1 MPLPFGPSPSAPKL
15 CSLRPRA
22 SRVPAQLCPLEAA
35 RRFPRNLTGRPHAAG
50 LRMWAVQDGLQ
61 TTVYSYLSILYK
73 WATDRKKD
81 RFLARRPLPGPSA
94 GPSGRFL
101 GYARVS
107 TEDQATDA
115 QTDELSAAG
124 CQIIYQEHGS
134 GASRAR
140 PELAR
145 LMREIR
151 AGDVLIVVRLDRLA
165 RSVSHLLDVIE
176 RLEVHGAHFRS
187 LRDPIDTST
196 PQGMFSLQVLGAV
209 AQLERALISERT
221 KAGIKAARAR
231 GKLPGNPG
239 LRARDPTAI
248 RKVVAARDRV
258 FTGDVIASMD
268 RWLPTVRRMRPQYPW
283 EDVVRVLAGADGAH
297 WSVER
302 LRRAVRRA
310 VRERLA
316 EPKLLDRTPRR
327 PPEDRLMMLAAGIAM
342 ANPQMPLRAIG
353 AQLEAMRERTP
364 RGGRQWAAS
373 SVKNLLDQA
382 ERLGLALTL
391 PDRAG

>member
-1 MPLPFGPSPSAPKL
+1 M
-15 CSLRPRA
+15 
-22 SRVPAQLCPLEAA
+22 
-35 RRFPRNLTGRPHAAG
+35 
-50 LRMWAVQDGLQ
+50 
-61 TTVYSYLSILYK
+61 
-73 WATDRKKD
+73 
-81 RFLARRPLPGPSA
+81 ARRPLPGSPG
-94 GPSGRFL
+94 GPTGRLL

-115 QTDELSAAG
+115 QTDELAAVG
-124 CQIIYQEHGS
+124 CATIYREHAS

-151 AGDVLIVVRLDRLA
+151 PGDVLVVVRLDRLA

-176 RLEVHGAHFRS
+176 RLEESGAHFRS

-239 LRARDPTAI
+239 LRARDPAAIAKTA
-248 RKVVAARDRV
+248 AARNRV

-283 EDVVRVLAGADGAH
+283 EDVVRVLNQAGGAR
-297 WSVER
+297 WTIER

-316 EPKLLDRTPRR
+316 DAKLLERSPRR
-327 PPEDRLMMLAAGIAM
+327 PPEDRLMMMAAGIAM
-342 ANPQMPLRAIG
+342 ANPEMSLRAIG

-373 SVKNLLDQA
+373 SVKHLLDQA
-382 ERLGLALTL
+382 ERLGLMSSTVSP
-391 PDRAG
+391 PD